1 MVDFDLKNNAYNKKI
16 YIFVKTIKRCINIE
30 MKFRFKKYIIFC
42 IILLD
47 VFFTIVIWLNKNRF

>member
-1 MVDFDLKNNAYNKKI
+1 LKNNAYNKKI

-47 VFFTIVIWLNKNRF
+47 VFFTIVI